1 MKKITL
7 SLLFFLSLFSL
18 SYASENTKLDVDV
31 FLYSENDDFIKKL
44 SNDFND
50 SFIKQDYNIKTF
62 YSNKDILREQI
73 GVKKAIKQK
82 TSGII
87 VNAVDPKNVSDLI
100 KLAKDSDKPIV
111 FINRKPS
118 DTDLKSYKKAFY
130 VGTDSFNAGELQ
142 ADIAISY
149 YEKNKAI
156 DINKD
161 GVINYL
167 LLKGEI
173 DHQDTISRTLALE
186 QNLNKNDIKFKNIK
200 TIVANWR
207 EDESYYKTFEYISNP
222 VNLNK
227 IEFIISN
234 NDSMALGA
242 INALKAISH
251 KRCCI
256 PVIGVDGTTIGHYL
270 VNTDQMIATVNN
282 NSSAQAIVALEII
295 KLLNDN
301 KDVTKDNIKYNIIDE
316 HSILVPYSK
325 ILGF

>member
-7 SLLFFLSLFSL
+7 SLLCFLSLFSL
-18 SYASENTKLDVDV
+18 SHASESTKLDVDV

-62 YSNKDILREQI
+62 YSNQDILREQI
-73 GVKKAIKQK
+73 GVKKSIKQK

-87 VNAVDPKNVSDLI
+87 VNAVDPKNVSHLI
-100 KLAKDSDKPIV
+100 QFAKNSDKPIV

-130 VGTDSFNAGELQ
+130 VGTDGFNAGHLQ
-142 ADIAISY
+142 ADIVLSY
-149 YEKNKAI
+149 YAKNKAI
-156 DINKD
+156 DKDND

-173 DHQDTISRTLALE
+173 DHQDTISRTQALE
-186 QNLNKNDIKFKNIK
+186 QHLASGDVKFKNIK

-207 EDESYYKTFEYISNP
+207 EDESYNKTFEYISNP
-222 VNLNK
+222 VNLDK

-242 INALKAISH
+242 INALKAISNN
-251 KRCCI
+251 RCCI

-270 VNTDQMIATVNN
+270 VNTEQMIATVNN

-301 KDVTKDNIKYNIIDE
+301 KEITKDTIKYNVIDE